1 MSVESIKNSIIALSL
16 LRTTL
21 LYCSTIVCNSLPLTT
36 WRAAVLY
43 FFQLHPLSP
52 PFIRSFVH
60 SFVIRYPVVIEL
72 NQSNNES
79 LLYLQSFT
87 SNRFSWQITMV
98 EHECQTTHTNP
109 KTTDQH
115 HQQLSVNVTN
125 AVDYFIKWVCDDR
138 GEEIITLI
146 ITIIIGIGIA
156 NIKHDVN

>member
-1 MSVESIKNSIIALSL
+1 MSVVSIKKHNCIELTSYYLIILFH
-16 LRTTL
+16 
-21 LYCSTIVCNSLPLTT
+21 YCVQLTPSDNM
-36 WRAAVLY
+36 AGCSVV

-60 SFVIRYPVVIEL
+60 SFVIRYAVVIEL

-125 AVDYFIKWVCDDR
+125 AVDYFIKWVWYDH
-138 GEEIITLI
+138 G
-146 ITIIIGIGIA
+146 GW
-156 NIKHDVN
+156 K